1 MTCPNRPIRIVAPD
15 RLSSVSGATVLFA
28 FNSLQGVVIGTGEK
42 SEFGEIYKMMQAEEV
57 RLVEDDLTICST
69 NQSRCCVQA
78 STLDCLQPRKAPL
91 QISMGM
97 LGKQLS
103 FYSFCII
110 GVIMFLGWIQG
121 RHILDMFTIGV
132 RWELQPRFTA
142 LLSCDKLLV

>member
-1 MTCPNRPIRIVAPD
+1 
-15 RLSSVSGATVLFA
+15 
-28 FNSLQGVVIGTGEK
+28 
-42 SEFGEIYKMMQAEEV
+42 
-57 RLVEDDLTICST
+57 
-69 NQSRCCVQA
+69 
-78 STLDCLQPRKAPL
+78 
-91 QISMGM
+91 MGM

-142 LLSCDKLLV
+142 LFSCDKLLV